1 MVRARKPAGSF
12 VTAERLF
19 NSQVDEVINIRAARR
34 PQSSRHSIGGTH
46 EFRMLPPLSTSL
58 NAKLSSSTSSSLS
71 PCDITPPALSE
82 SLDNGNHNNGNGN
95 GNATLFDIPPL
106 IGEGLTDAER
116 KELLSQK
123 FVQCTVVFDFQNQNE
138 NIEAKEAKQRTLGEI
153 LDYMSERTGVITLD
167 MYPKLFRMVS
177 ANLFRTIPPQINAF
191 GDLFDPEEDEPRDEP
206 AWPHLCL
213 VYHIFLRFLESSDF
227 NNSAARPYIDQS
239 FTTQLLELFDCE
251 DVRERESLKTVLH
264 RIYGKMLSM
273 RSFIRRSINNIFL
286 QFIYETHRHNGIAE
300 LLEILGSIINGFTVP
315 LKDEHVNFLHRV
327 LLPLHKARPMTLYYA
342 QLAYCTVQFIEKD
355 PALAETIVKSLLRY
369 WPKVNSPK
377 EVMFVNELESIMDV
391 IEPAQFTNICQPLF
405 QQLVKCIVSPHFQI
419 AERTLGMWRNNYF
432 VNLITDNIGL
442 ILPIALSGI
451 YRHSRSHW
459 NRNIHNQVYQI
470 LRFFVNINE
479 ELFEQCLSEFRHQRD
494 MERKRTKKTV
504 DLWSVVEKI
513 ATEKIASGTIT
524 PGTGTMA
531 SIETVVAD
539 QHPQPQPQP
548 QDQQEH
554 LPASPVTAASVVAAA
569 DTAAGS
575 ESPEGSEGTD
585 SPINNG
591 ETQLITPGTAGEPT
605 GKSEAGA
612 IANSEIDQWGNLP
625 VELPLSKL
633 DDPDMMCIEM
643 DEEEFIRELD
653 KFVDIIKAEDPET
666 AMNNGMML
674 MDESD
679 GSAIVDE
686 VLGAAGQGA
695 YAYDQ
700 QSQQQQQQ
708 HHYDHQ
714 QHAAML
720 HSMVNGNG
728 GEHHMDS
735 HMAMDPA
742 SMHIDYTG
750 SMVSAEV
757 PISIPSTMM
766 HSSIVPSEAY
776 HHQHQHHQQHY
787 LGHDNTSMHG
797 AIGSPPSDMQIASVA
812 LHRDTSAV
820 SDEPG
825 PEGSIS
831 PVAIVSPV
839 PGGGIIA
846 GADSGSDLGP
856 DQEVSDERPSS
867 TSRMD
872 VSSTPPPQHSS

>member
-1 MVRARKPAGSF
+1 MH
-12 VTAERLF
+12 T
-19 NSQVDEVINIRAARR
+19 
-34 PQSSRHSIGGTH
+34 SI
-46 EFRMLPPLSTSL
+46 F
-58 NAKLSSSTSSSLS
+58 AKLPSSTSPASSS
-71 PCDITPPALSE
+71 CDIALLASSE
-82 SLDNGNHNNGNGN
+82 PLENDNDNNNTDIDNGNGN
-95 GNATLFDIPPL
+95 YNYKNEHKNDNAATTSLSGISSL
-106 IGEGLTDAER
+106 LGEGLTDAER

-123 FVQCTVVFDFQNQNE
+123 LVQCTVVFDFQNPNE

-167 MYPKLFRMVS
+167 IYPKLFKMVS

-191 GDLFDPEEDEPRDEP
+191 GDPFDPEEDEPRDEP

-251 DVRERESLKTVLH
+251 DVHERESLKTVLH

-355 PALAETIVKSLLRY
+355 PTLAETIVKSLLRY

-432 VNLITDNIGL
+432 VNLITDNISL

-451 YRHSRSHW
+451 YRHSRTHW

-479 ELFEQCLSEFRHQRD
+479 ELFEQCLSDFRHQRD
-494 MERKRTKKTV
+494 MERKQSKKTV
-504 DLWSVVEKI
+504 DLWSTVERI
-513 ATEKIASGTIT
+513 ATEKIASGPMT
-524 PGTGTMA
+524 PATGTMA
-531 SIETVVAD
+531 STDTVAT
-539 QHPQPQPQP
+539 
-548 QDQQEH
+548 DQQQQQQQQH
-554 LPASPVTAASVVAAA
+554 QSHRSLPESPVTAASAVAAA

-575 ESPEGSEGTD
+575 ETPDDSADAE
-585 SPINNG
+585 SPINNNNNG
-591 ETQLITPGTAGEPT
+591 EAHLATLGAADEAAGDADAR
-605 GKSEAGA
+605 AGA
-612 IANSEIDQWGNLP
+612 DSDADRWGRLP
-625 VELPLSKL
+625 TELPMSKL

-643 DEEEFIRELD
+643 DEDEFIRELD

-674 MDESD
+674 LDESD

-695 YAYDQ
+695 YAYSQQLQNQHDQ
-700 QSQQQQQQ
+700 QHHQQQQY
-708 HHYDHQ
+708 YDHQ
-714 QHAAML
+714 QHAALL
-720 HSMVNGNG
+720 HGMVNGTN

-742 SMHIDYTG
+742 NMHVDYAG
-750 SMVSAEV
+750 SMVSAEM
-757 PISIPSTMM
+757 PISIPPTMM
-766 HSSIVPSEAY
+766 HTSMAPSETY
-776 HHQHQHHQQHY
+776 HHNHHNHHQHQQHQQQQRY
-787 LGHDNTSMHG
+787 IGHG
-797 AIGSPPSDMQIASVA
+797 GIGSPPSDMQMASIA
-812 LHRDTSAV
+812 LHRDASAV
-820 SDEPG
+820 SDEPSA
-825 PEGSIS
+825 EGSIS

-839 PGGGIIA
+839 PGSGIAA
-846 GADSGSDLGP
+846 GADSEGDLGP
-856 DQEVSDERPSS
+856 DQGGDTPPNS
-867 TSRMD
+867 TSRME

>member
-1 MVRARKPAGSF
+1 RRPTVTTEMVRARKPAGSF
-12 VTAERLF
+12 VAAERLF
-19 NSQVDEVINIRAARR
+19 NSQVDEIVNIRAARR

-46 EFRMLPPLSTSL
+46 EFRMLPPLQS
-58 NAKLSSSTSSSLS
+58 
-71 PCDITPPALSE
+71 
-82 SLDNGNHNNGNGN
+82 
-95 GNATLFDIPPL
+95 
-106 IGEGLTDAER
+106 EGLTDAER

-123 FVQCTVVFDFQNQNE
+123 LAQCTVVFDFQNQNE
-138 NIEAKEAKQRTLGEI
+138 NIDAKEAKQRTLGEI
-153 LDYMSERTGVITLD
+153 LDYISERTGVITLD
-167 MYPKLFRMVS
+167 MYPKLFKMVS
-177 ANLFRTIPPQINAF
+177 VNLFRTIPPQINAF
-191 GDLFDPEEDEPRDEP
+191 GDPFDPEEDEPRDEP

-239 FTTQLLELFDCE
+239 FTTQLLDLFDCE

-355 PALAETIVKSLLRY
+355 PTLAETIVKSLLRY

-479 ELFEQCLSEFRHQRD
+479 ELFEQCLSDFRRQRD

-504 DLWSVVEKI
+504 DLWTTVERI
-513 ATEKIASGTIT
+513 ATEKVASG
-524 PGTGTMA
+524 PMAPATGALA
-531 SIETVVAD
+531 SADTVVTD
-539 QHPQPQPQP
+539 QS
-548 QDQQEH
+548 QQQQQQQQS
-554 LPASPVTAASVVAAA
+554 LPESPVTAASVVAAA
-569 DTAAGS
+569 DTAVSSETPDGS
-575 ESPEGSEGTD
+575 VGAD

-591 ETQLITPGTAGEPT
+591 ETHLTSPSAADNAADSAETRIGAG
-605 GKSEAGA
+605 SDV
-612 IANSEIDQWGNLP
+612 DQWGRLP
-625 VELPLSKL
+625 PELPMSKL

-643 DEEEFIRELD
+643 DEDEFIRELD

-674 MDESD
+674 LDESD

-695 YAYDQ
+695 YAYGQ
-700 QSQQQQQQ
+700 QPSQQQHQQQ
-708 HHYDHQ
+708 HYDHQ
-714 QHAAML
+714 QHAVML
-720 HSMVNGNG
+720 HSMVNGSN
-728 GEHHMDS
+728 GEHHMDP

-742 SMHIDYTG
+742 NMHVDYAG

-757 PISIPSTMM
+757 PISIPSSMIHTSMA
-766 HSSIVPSEAY
+766 PSEAY
-776 HHQHQHHQQHY
+776 HHHHQHHQQQQHY
-787 LGHDNTSMHG
+787 LGHDSGSVHG
-797 AIGSPPSDMQIASVA
+797 SVYGSIGSPPSDMQMASIA

-820 SDEPG
+820 SDEPSA
-825 PEGSIS
+825 EGSIS
-831 PVAIVSPV
+831 PVAIVSPI
-839 PGGGIIA
+839 PGGGIVT
-846 GADSGSDLGP
+846 GADNGGDIGP
-856 DQEVSDERPSS
+856 DREAGDTPPNS